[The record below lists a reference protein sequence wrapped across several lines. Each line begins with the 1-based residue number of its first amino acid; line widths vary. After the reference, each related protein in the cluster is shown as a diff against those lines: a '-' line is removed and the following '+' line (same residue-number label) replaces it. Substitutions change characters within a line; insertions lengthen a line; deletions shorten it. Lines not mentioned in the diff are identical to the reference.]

1 MTVLGTDGRVTVAC
15 GEPMELLEVYDTKGA
30 LLRRATPASDR
41 ATLDLS
47 ALPAGTYLL
56 RVTTPQ
62 AVASRK
68 LVRY

>member
-1 MTVLGTDGRVTVAC
+1 
-15 GEPMELLEVYDTKGA
+15 MELLEVYDTKGA